1 MVKFLSLQWNTATFS
16 VLTVHIESNSLEKK
30 RFFKKAKKVKK
41 NSKKPPKHSQLI
53 HCTKIFFNVFNNL
66 EFHYASI
73 LWLDV
78 VAAPYPAWPGTSSAG
93 PPQLQIS
100 TIGPKNLHLS
110 ALSSSWDTKQTDPLG
125 AQQFQRCFSFSNC
138 RIITELFS
146 VWSLLDTSP
155 TPQCPVW
162 AGKKPKLTQA
172 STSPS
177 WAWLSQHVHFSDTV
191 AKNVWPG
198 NSAIP

>member
-30 RFFKKAKKVKK
+30 YDF
-41 NSKKPPKHSQLI
+41 SKKLKTSKKIPKKPQNI

-100 TIGPKNLHLS
+100 NNWPQNLYLS

-138 RIITELFS
+138 RIITELLFCFELTGHQPNPS
-146 VWSLLDTSP
+146 VPSTGRERAQIHPAQHLAPLSL
-155 TPQCPVW
+155 
-162 AGKKPKLTQA
+162 ALTTCAVLRHGCQKCL
-172 STSPS
+172 TR
-177 WAWLSQHVHFSDTV
+177 
-191 AKNVWPG
+191 
-198 NSAIP
+198 